1 MTVYNCAKLVACL
14 AAGLLFSFGGVRS
27 SNAVGQYLVGDRTL
41 GRVLRYSESGAFLG
55 TLLNDPSLGTGTGS
69 NDGGLTGL
77 TLSPDQSKLLVSD
90 RLSNRVA
97 VYSYDGLSASHL
109 YDITAAGANPSTLY
123 LPTSVLYSQNA
134 STIYVANL
142 GPFNQ
147 FQLPAGDT
155 VGHMTPGGTSAGP
168 DLVGGPQEGR
178 TGLAFASNG
187 DILVSSF
194 GVVGSGSVLRFDGS
208 TGQYLGYFITPR
220 PELRGAA
227 NLLRV
232 GSDLY
237 VAAGYGGRVGKFSA
251 VDGTLDMSFGT
262 NGYIGPD
269 ANFAFPASLALGP
282 DGNSILV
289 GVLGS
294 TTGDSRIDRY
304 DFTGALIGGGPWANN
319 TTATNYPNGTNNPP
333 SNLILGF
340 TEPTAIV
347 FSSFIPEPSSAL
359 LAMIGMMAMGIIRRR
374 QVR

>member
-1 MTVYNCAKLVACL
+1 MTLKNCLKLVACL
-14 AAGLLFSFGGVRS
+14 AVTLIFSFAAARS
-27 SNAVGQYLVGDRTL
+27 AHAVGQYLVGDRTL
-41 GRVLRYSESGAFLG
+41 GRVLRYSESGTFLG
-55 TLLNDPSLGTGTGS
+55 TLLSDPTLGTGTGS
-69 NDGGLTGL
+69 NDGGITGI

-90 RLSNRVA
+90 RLTNRVA

-109 YDITAAGANPSTLY
+109 YDITGATAFPSTLY
-123 LPTSVLYSQNA
+123 LPTSVMYSQDA

-155 VGHMTPGGTSAGP
+155 VGHLTPAGTSAGP
-168 DLVGGPQEGR
+168 DLQGGPQEGR

-194 GVVGSGSVLRFDGS
+194 GVVGNGSVLRFDGS
-208 TGQYLGYFITPR
+208 TGQYLGFFITPR

-251 VDGTLDMSFGT
+251 IDGTLDTSFGT

-269 ANFAFPASLALGP
+269 ANFAFPASLAIGP
-282 DGNSILV
+282 GGNSILV

-294 TTGDSRIDRY
+294 TTGDSRIDRF
-304 DFTGALIGGGPWANN
+304 DFTGALLGGGPWANN
-319 TTATNYPNGTNNPP
+319 TTATNFPNGINNPP
-333 SNLILGF
+333 GSNILGF

-347 FSSFIPEPSSAL
+347 FSSFVPEPSSVML
-359 LAMIGMMAMGIIRRR
+359 GMLGIMAMGAIRRR
-374 QVR
+374 QRK

>member
-1 MTVYNCAKLVACL
+1 MTVNNCVKLVACL
-14 AAGLLFSFGGVRS
+14 VITFLFSFAGIRPA
-27 SNAVGQYLVGDRTL
+27 NAVGQYLVGDRTL
-41 GRVLRYSESGAFLG
+41 GRVLRYSENGTFLG
-55 TLLNDPSLGTGTGS
+55 TLLNDPSLGTGTGT

-77 TLSPDQSKLLVSD
+77 TLSPDQSRLLVSD

-109 YDITAAGANPSTLY
+109 YDITAAGAYPSTLY
-123 LPTSVLYSQNA
+123 LPTGVLYSQDA

-155 VGHMTPGGTSAGP
+155 VGHMTPGGSSVGP

-187 DILVSSF
+187 DLLVSSF
-194 GVVGSGSVLRFDGS
+194 GVVGSGSVLRFDAS
-208 TGQYLGYFITPR
+208 TGQYLGHFITPR

-251 VDGTLDMSFGT
+251 IDGTLDTSFGA

-282 DGNSILV
+282 DGSSILV

-319 TTATNYPNGTNNPP
+319 TTATKFPNGTDNPP
-333 SNLILGF
+333 GNIILGF

-347 FSSFIPEPSSAL
+347 FSSLVPEPSSAML
-359 LAMIGMMAMGIIRRR
+359 GMIGVIAIGAVRRR
-374 QVR
+374 K